1 MPDLIA
7 QGPRPQD
14 RWRRLLQTSAAESVL
29 GRASEQWTV
38 PWDDRIS
45 RKHALLRWNG
55 RALEVRRIPDARNF
69 IFYRG
74 QQRDQFQVQVG
85 EHFVIGQT
93 TFTIVDQP
101 VQFSHPAAPAYSEQ
115 TYSSHLLRQSRYRD
129 ADRRIEVLGRVPEI
143 IAGSSSDEE
152 LCARI
157 VNVLLLGIPEASFVA
172 IVKKPESPG
181 VAGEDVPT
189 VPANLASDTNP
200 DTNPDIDTDIV
211 SDTEADRQLASDTM
225 EILHWDCRSLTGQK
239 FKPSGQLVGQAVR
252 TQESVLHVWNR
263 TQGSAAFTQS
273 ENVDWAFCTPVLSDA
288 CPGWAIYVSG
298 DFAGPPSAAG
308 SANEA
313 EHLRDDLKFAELT
326 ATTLG
331 AIKQVRSLQRRQDS
345 LRPFFAPV
353 VLQALSQR
361 DPDEVLAPRETD
373 VSVLFCDLRGFS
385 RNSEESADRLLDL
398 LARVSD
404 ALGVMTHHILHAGGV
419 VGDFHGDAAM
429 GFWGWPIN
437 DQQAIHHACSAALE
451 IRMQFDR
458 NSNEPGHALAGF
470 RAGIGIASGPAVA
483 GRIGTIDQVKVTVFG
498 PVVNLASRL
507 EGMTK
512 QLQTSILIDETTA
525 EWIRRNVPRNVLRVR
540 RVAKVRPYGMN
551 TSLMVSELLPPEQ
564 TEGLLTDAHLDAYET
579 ALDHFLAGRWPEA
592 FRHLHFVPAEDQ
604 VKDFL
609 TVYIAQHRRTP
620 PPDWTGIIELPAK

>member
-14 RWRRLLQTSAAESVL
+14 RWRRQLAVGTVESIL
-29 GRASEQWTV
+29 GRTADQWAV

-45 RKHALLRWNG
+45 RKHAALKWNG
-55 RALEVRRIPDARNF
+55 KSLEVCRFTDARNA

-74 QQRDQFQVQVG
+74 QQRDQFVVQIG

-101 VQFSHPAAPAYSEQ
+101 VQFSNLAVPAFSEQ
-115 TYSSHLLRQSRYRD
+115 TFSAHLLRQSRYRD

-172 IVKKPESPG
+172 IVQGLPDRESVPEGGPVST
-181 VAGEDVPT
+181 EKT
-189 VPANLASDTNP
+189 IP
-200 DTNPDIDTDIV
+200 D
-211 SDTEADRQLASDTM
+211 SMQ
-225 EILHWDCRSLTGQK
+225 ILHWDCRSLTGQQ
-239 FKPSGQLVGQAVR
+239 FKPSGQLVKQAVG
-252 TQESVLHVWNR
+252 TKESVLHLWNR
-263 TQGSAAFTQS
+263 SQGVEAFTQS

-288 CPGWAIYVSG
+288 CPDWGIYVSG
-298 DFAGPPSAAG
+298 DFAGPPSPTGAAKDD
-308 SANEA
+308 A
-313 EHLRDDLKFAELT
+313 ERLRDDLKFAELT

-353 VLQALSQR
+353 VLEALAQR

-404 ALGVMTHHILHAGGV
+404 ALGVMTHHILSGGGV

-437 DQQAIHHACSAALE
+437 DQQAIRHACTAALA
-451 IRMQFDR
+451 IRMEFDKS
-458 NSNEPGHALAGF
+458 SNQPDHPLAGF
-470 RAGIGIASGPAVA
+470 RAGIGIASGSAVA

-512 QLQTSILIDETTA
+512 QLQTAILIDEPTA
-525 EWIRRNVPRNVLRVR
+525 SWVRANVPKETLRVR
-540 RVAKVRPYGMN
+540 RVAKVRPYGMQ
-551 TSLMVSELLPPEQ
+551 TPVIVSELLPPIAQ
-564 TEGLLTDAHLDAYET
+564 DALLTDAHIEAYEL
-579 ALDHFLAGRWPEA
+579 ALDHFLYGRWNDA
-592 FRHLHFVPAEDQ
+592 FRLLHQVPAEDQ

-609 TVYIAQHRRTP
+609 TVFIAQHRRTP
-620 PPDWTGIIELPAK
+620 PPDWAGIIELPAK

>member
-14 RWRRLLQTSAAESVL
+14 RWRRPLASSPNESIL
-29 GRASEQWTV
+29 GRTADGWAV
-38 PWDDRIS
+38 PWDDRVS
-45 RKHALLRWNG
+45 RKHAALRWTG
-55 RALEVRRIPDARNF
+55 RALEVRRFANARNA

-74 QQRDQFQVQVG
+74 QQRDQFTVQIG

-101 VQFSHPAAPAYSEQ
+101 VQFEQMAAPAFAEQ
-115 TYSSHLLRQSRYRD
+115 TFSAHLLRQSRYRD

-143 IAGSSSDEE
+143 ISGSTSDEE

-157 VNVLLLGIPEASFVA
+157 VNVLLLGIAQASFVA
-172 IVKKPESPG
+172 IVKLGDRAAPHKLDQSDKHAIQP
-181 VAGEDVPT
+181 
-189 VPANLASDTNP
+189 PAE
-200 DTNPDIDTDIV
+200 
-211 SDTEADRQLASDTM
+211 SDTENDRQLPTDGLQ
-225 EILHWDCRSLTGQK
+225 ILHWDSRSLSGQQ
-239 FKPSGQLVGQAVR
+239 FKPSSQLVSRAVR
-252 TQESVLHVWNR
+252 SQESVLHVWNR
-263 TQGSAAFTQS
+263 TQGYEAFTQS

-298 DFAGPPSAAG
+298 DFAGPPSSSGAAKG
-308 SANEA
+308 DA
-313 EHLRDDLKFAELT
+313 EGLRDDLKFAELT

-331 AIKQVRSLQRRQDS
+331 AIKQVRSLQQRQDS
-345 LRPFFAPV
+345 LRPFFAPI
-353 VLQALSQR
+353 VLEALSQR
-361 DPDEVLAPRETD
+361 EPDEVLAPRETD

-385 RNSEESADRLLDL
+385 RNSEEAADRLLDL
-398 LARVSD
+398 LSRVSR
-404 ALGVMTHHILHAGGV
+404 ALGVMTHHILHGGGV

-437 DQQAIHHACSAALE
+437 DPQSILHACTAALA
-451 IRMQFDR
+451 IRREFDQ
-458 NSNEPGHALAGF
+458 NSNQADHPLAGF

-512 QLQTSILIDETTA
+512 QLQAAILIDEPTA
-525 EWIRRNVPRNVLRVR
+525 EWTRKNVPRSQLRVR
-540 RVAKVRPYGMN
+540 RVAKVRPYGMQ
-551 TSLMVSELLPPEQ
+551 TPLVVSELLPPSDQ
-564 TEGLLTDAHLDAYET
+564 DSVLTDAHLEAYEM
-579 ALDHFLAGRWPEA
+579 ALDHFLEGRWPEA
-592 FRHLHFVPAEDQ
+592 FRLLHQVPAEDQ

-609 TVYIAQHRRTP
+609 TVFIAQHRRTP
-620 PPDWTGIIELPAK
+620 PPDWAGVIELPAK

>member
-14 RWRRLLQTSAAESVL
+14 RWRRPLQTSAAESVL

-45 RKHALLRWNG
+45 RKHAILRWNG
-55 RALEVRRIPDARNF
+55 RTLEVRRIADARNF

-74 QQRDQFQVQVG
+74 QQRDQFQVQIG

-172 IVKKPESPG
+172 IVKKIDTPSLPANET
-181 VAGEDVPT
+181 PT
-189 VPANLASDTNP
+189 VENSGPP
-200 DTNPDIDTDIV
+200 IV
-211 SDTEADRQLASDTM
+211 APQIHIDTEADRQLGADSM

-239 FKPSGQLVGQAVR
+239 FKPSGQLVGQAVV
-252 TQESVLHVWNR
+252 TQESVLHIWNR
-263 TQGSAAFTQS
+263 TQSEAAFTQS

-298 DFAGPPSAAG
+298 DFAGPPSPALAG
-308 SANEA
+308 NEA

-353 VLQALSQR
+353 VLQALAQQ
-361 DPDEVLAPRETD
+361 DPDEVLAPRETN

-437 DQQAIHHACSAALE
+437 DQQAIHQACTAALG
-451 IRMQFDR
+451 IRMEFDR
-458 NSNEPGHALAGF
+458 NSNQPGHALAGF

-512 QLQTSILIDETTA
+512 QLQTSILIDEATA
-525 EWIRRNVPRNVLRVR
+525 EWIRQNVPRNVLRVR

-564 TEGLLTDAHLDAYET
+564 TDGLLTDAHLDAYET

-592 FRHLHFVPAEDQ
+592 FRHLHLVPAEDQ

-609 TVYIAQHRRTP
+609 TVFIAQHRRTP